1 MRALVL
7 SGGALKGAFQA
18 GAIAHVLEKGFEPEF
33 IYGIS
38 VGALN
43 GGFLVDRVGRRKLAG
58 QPVKWAE
65 IGRDL
70 ENFWRQRVTGPDV
83 LIRKRGKFAL
93 GYSVITND
101 FEGMVGTGPLK
112 KLINDELKMQNITGA
127 APVELIVGAVN
138 MHDGAIV
145 YADRTRPNLLDFVF
159 ASTAIP
165 ISMPM
170 VKIGPDPFYDGG
182 VRDIAPLGTAINK
195 GATDITCI
203 TCQPRTVAGGKFQ
216 QGDLFALAGRLMG
229 VITNEIIL
237 NDLKF
242 VDRVNRIVRSH
253 GEVAAG
259 GKPPYKEI
267 PCRLVEPE
275 TALEGDIEDFDRKV
289 IERLISQGREA
300 AQKQIG

>member
-43 GGFLVDRVGRRKLAG
+43 GGFLADRAGRRRIAG

-70 ENFWRQRVTGPDV
+70 EKFWRDRVTGPDV
-83 LIRKRGKFAL
+83 LIRRRSKLAL
-93 GYSVITND
+93 AYSVVSND
-101 FEGMVGTGPLK
+101 FEGMVGTAPLK
-112 KLINDELKMQNITGA
+112 KLINDELKMQNVTG

-145 YADRTRPNLLDFVF
+145 YADRTRANLLDYVF

-203 TCQPRTVAGGKFQ
+203 TCQPRIMEGGKFQ
-216 QGDLFALAGRLMG
+216 KGNLFTLAGRLMG

-242 VDRVNRIVRSH
+242 VDRVNKVVRTC
-253 GEVAAG
+253 GEVPAG
-259 GKPPYKEI
+259 PKPPYKEI

-275 TALEGDIEDFDRKV
+275 TALEGDIENFDRKV
-289 IERLISQGREA
+289 IDRLIAQGREA
-300 AQKQIG
+300 AQKQFG

>member
-18 GAIAHVLEKGFEPEF
+18 GAIAHVLERGFEPEF

-43 GGFLVDRVGRRKLAG
+43 GGFLADRAGRSRLAG
-58 QPVKWAE
+58 KPVKWPE

-70 ENFWRQRVTGPDV
+70 EKFWHDRVKGPEV
-83 LIRKRGKFAL
+83 LIRRRSKVAL
-93 GYSVITND
+93 AYSVVTND
-101 FEGMVGTGPLK
+101 FDGMVGTGPLK
-112 KLINDELKMQNITGA
+112 KLINDELKLQNIRGA
-127 APVELIVGAVN
+127 APLELFVGAVN
-138 MHDGAIV
+138 MHDEAIV
-145 YADRTRPNLLDFVF
+145 FADQTRPNLLDFVY

-170 VKIGPDPFYDGG
+170 VNIGPDPFYDGG

-203 TCQPRTVAGGKFQ
+203 TCQPRTIEGGTFKK
-216 QGDLFALAGRLMG
+216 GNLFTLAGRLMG

-242 VDRVNRIVRSH
+242 VDRVNKVVRTF
-253 GEVAAG
+253 GEVSAG
-259 GKPPYKEI
+259 AKPPYKEI

-275 TALEGDIEDFDRKV
+275 TTLKGDIEDFNTKV
-289 IERLISQGREA
+289 IDDLIAQGREA
-300 AQKQIG
+300 ARKQFG